1 MFWRNPIT
9 YGNFKSYKI
18 IKRHED
24 FLRKKKTVD
33 IIYYHYVHTAM
44 KAKTFPH
51 QCTGDLLKRKCR
63 STDGY

>member
-44 KAKTFPH
+44 KAKTIYVPM
-51 QCTGDLLKRKCR
+51 
-63 STDGY
+63 